1 MKIRLFAPVFLGLV
15 IAINSYADTG
25 SVVFGSWELLAN
37 AENGLRKVHDTLGLE
52 DLRLV
57 PSVVN
62 GKSYHRL
69 VSNALP
75 EAEARALIAKATTHG
90 YQAWYLQNAAQ
101 PIVVQATA
109 KPLPANRKT
118 QILNEAPYEAP
129 SVAIPPK
136 MIEEPPAE
144 DEAEQPTAVAK
155 TVPEPQK
162 PIANVV
168 PNMGAIEI
176 PFVANP
182 DIKLDGK
189 IDEGI
194 WLQTP
199 THDNMVVTEPDTGDK
214 PTYSTLSRFIYT
226 ERGLYVSAVMQQPAE
241 TLVNRLSAR
250 DQSLNRD
257 SFHITVDPSG
267 TGLYGYWFEV
277 SLGGSLLDGKVVPE
291 RSFFEQWDGPWQGA
305 SAVTTDGWS
314 AEMFLPWSMMAMP
327 QTDGPRTL
335 GFWLKRKIAHVD
347 ETYSWP
353 ALPFNQPKFMSAL
366 HAMAIP
372 GVEPK
377 QNFAIFPYVSASLD
391 EISGDDDVEAGF
403 DFSYRPSSN
412 LQITGAINPDFGAV
426 ESDDVVVNLTAFEV
440 FFPEKRLF
448 FLEGNEVFVTSPRSD
463 LNRYIPRPAG
473 TGPRRTP
480 LTFNPEPTTLLNTRR
495 IGGAAR
501 HIDVPDG
508 IDLPGTEQSKP
519 TDLLGAVKLVG
530 QSGALRY
537 GMLAAFEDDVELF
550 GTDATTGAD
559 VVVEGPGRDFGVVRA
574 LYENSANGRKSL
586 GYMGTLV
593 TLPGDDSMAHGVDAH
608 YLSADGKLRIDGQ
621 YLHSSVDSTKGNGFY
636 SDINYAPNRTW
647 LHRFALD
654 YLDKNLDISD
664 LGFIGRNDAM
674 VFQYGAVRT
683 QTRGLKR
690 LRRLRSSLFLNN
702 QFNTDGFATRI
713 GIFTNQT
720 LAFKNRSEFKYTL
733 NYFPKQWDDRN
744 SRGNGMF
751 KIEDRLFTQF
761 AYGTDTAK
769 LLAFSG
775 ALTAEQENL
784 GDWTYSADI
793 GFSFN
798 PNGKFSLDFDLNYK
812 QRDGWL
818 VHRTGRN
825 FSTYESTEVKP
836 RLAADFFFSARH
848 QLRLTLQW
856 AGIKAEDQEFLEV
869 PLSEGPLVDR
879 AVQPASG
886 SEDFTI
892 SRLTAQLRYRWEM
905 GPLSDLFLV
914 YTRGGNLPNQVDSEF
929 DDLFSDAFNEPIVDI
944 IVMKIR
950 YRFGV

>member
-1 MKIRLFAPVFLGLV
+1 MTIRNVALILLSLIGAM
-15 IAINSYADTG
+15 NCYADSG
-25 SVVFGSWELLAN
+25 SVVFGSWQSLGN
-37 AENGLRKVHDTLGLE
+37 AETGLQKVE
-52 DLRLV
+52 DAFGIDVRIL
-57 PSVVN
+57 PTVVN
-62 GKSYHRL
+62 GENYHRV
-69 VSNALP
+69 VSRNLP
-75 EAEARALIAKATTHG
+75 EGEARTLIAKAASKG
-90 YQAWYLQNAAQ
+90 YRAWYLRTSVQDILAPVSAVQLPLDQKVPVLTESLLGSIQ
-101 PIVVQATA
+101 PEVV
-109 KPLPANRKT
+109 
-118 QILNEAPYEAP
+118 
-129 SVAIPPK
+129 
-136 MIEEPPAE
+136 EEPP
-144 DEAEQPTAVAK
+144 TAVVDEGSANESMASASR
-155 TVPEPQK
+155 VQLVRAIPE
-162 PIANVV
+162 V
-168 PNMGAIEI
+168 GAIEI
-176 PFVANP
+176 PFVADP

-189 IDEGI
+189 IDEQI
-194 WLQTP
+194 WLQTSA
-199 THDNMVVTEPDTGDK
+199 HDNMVVTEPDTGGK

-226 ERGLYVSAVMQQPAE
+226 ERGLYVSAVMQQPAA

-250 DQSLNRD
+250 DQFLNRD

-305 SAVTTDGWS
+305 SAVTADGWS
-314 AEMFLPWSMMAMP
+314 AELFLPWSMMAMP

-353 ALPFNQPKFMSAL
+353 ALPFNQPRFMSAL

-377 QNFAIFPYVSASLD
+377 QNFAIFPYASATFD
-391 EISGDDDVEAGF
+391 EISGEEDVEAGF

-426 ESDDVVVNLTAFEV
+426 ESDDVVVNLTAFET

-463 LNRYIPRPAG
+463 LNRYIPRPQG
-473 TGPRRTP
+473 TGPRATP
-480 LTFNPEPTTLLNTRR
+480 LTFNPEPTTLVNTRR

-508 IDLPGTEQSKP
+508 IDVPGIEQSKP

-537 GMLAAFEDDVELF
+537 GMLAAFEDDVELY
-550 GTDATTGAD
+550 GTDETTGAD
-559 VVVEGPGRDFGVVRA
+559 VVVKGPGRDFGVVRA
-574 LYENSANGRKSL
+574 LYENSDNGRRSV

-608 YLSADGKLRIDGQ
+608 YLGANGKLRIDGQ
-621 YLHSSVDSTKGNGFY
+621 YLNSKVDSVEGHGFY

-654 YLDKNLDISD
+654 YLDENLDISD

-674 VFQYGAVRT
+674 VLQYGAVRT
-683 QTRGLKR
+683 QTRGLKS
-690 LRRLRSSLFLNN
+690 LRRFRSSLFFNN

-713 GIFTNQT
+713 GVFTNQT
-720 LAFKNRSEFKYTL
+720 LAFRNRSEFKFTL
-733 NYFPKQWDDRN
+733 NYFPEQWDDRN

-751 KIEDRLFTQF
+751 KIKERLFTQF

-769 LLAFSG
+769 PLSFSG
-775 ALTAEQENL
+775 ALTAEQESL
-784 GDWTYSADI
+784 GGWTYSGDI
-793 GFSFN
+793 GFTFK
-798 PNGKFSLDFDLNYK
+798 PNGRFSLDFDLNYK
-812 QRDGWL
+812 ERDGWL

-825 FSTYESTEVKP
+825 LTTYEATDIKP
-836 RLAADFFFSARH
+836 KLAADFFFSARH

-856 AGIKAEDQEFLEV
+856 AAIRAEDQIFYEV
-869 PLSEGPLVDR
+869 PLSEGPLVTR
-879 AVQPASG
+879 AIQPLAG
-886 SEDFTI
+886 SEDFTL
-892 SRLTAQLRYRWEM
+892 SRLTAQLRYRWEI

-914 YTRGGNLPNQVDSEF
+914 YTRGGNVPNQVDSEF
-929 DDLFSDAFNEPIVDI
+929 DELFSSAFDEPIVDV

-950 YRFGV
+950 YRFGL